1 MTTIPELQ
9 GTRPIPGGQLLW
21 NYDEGFLSIPAWS
34 EDLIPLPGQMGFDP
48 EEPEKACFE
57 TQMDSDRLYILCRPD
72 AELPH
77 FVNLMEL
84 THEGARVFSYNT
96 GGGKP
101 AALTDV
107 LAAHKSL
114 PCSQD
119 KKEGLFY
126 ERMEILTEF

>member
-1 MTTIPELQ
+1 MPTIPELQ

-21 NYDEGFLSIPAWS
+21 NYDEGFLSIPAWP

-48 EEPEKACFE
+48 EEPEKARFD
-57 TQMDSDRLYILCRPD
+57 TQMGPGLLYILCRPD

-84 THEGARVFSYNT
+84 TREGVGVFSYNT

-101 AALTDV
+101 AASADV
-107 LAAHKSL
+107 VAAHRNL
-114 PCSQD
+114 PHPRN
-119 KKEGLFY
+119 KKEEPTY
-126 ERMEILTEF
+126 ERTTILSE